1 MCILYVKGLKKMY
14 LTTKKYF
21 FVLLLF
27 YACFFSLFSQEIAS
41 SIDGIESDTYLNLVG
56 DIIRTSAPK
65 IVDKYIIFTASSASR
80 HVAVAFEHEK
90 YATLHSFRRLV
101 PDKEAGGVLLEPVL
115 FYIMELPEKMT
126 KLRYRLVFDGLWTQD
141 PLNENEE
148 FDFDNRMTVS
158 VVTFP
163 PRRDIRTRIIDG
175 KCVNFVYVGA
185 PHIRVSVAGSFNNWD
200 PFMYFMEETSD
211 GIYELT
217 LPLPKGTHTYSY
229 FLGTEMKVDITN
241 HDRAYS
247 SDGKVVSILTL

>member
-1 MCILYVKGLKKMY
+1 MC

-27 YACFFSLFSQEIAS
+27 SACIFSLSSQELAS
-41 SIDGIESDTYLNLVG
+41 SIDGIESDTYLSLVG
-56 DIIRTSAPK
+56 NIIRTSAPK
-65 IVDKYIIFTASSASR
+65 IVDKYIVFTANSSYR

-90 YATLHSFRRLV
+90 YAVIHSFRRLL

-115 FYIMELPEKMT
+115 FYITEVPEKMT
-126 KLRYRLVFDGLWTQD
+126 KLRYRLIFDGLWTCD

-148 FDFDNRMTVS
+148 FDLDNRMTVS
-158 VVTFP
+158 VITFP
-163 PRRDIRTRIIDG
+163 PRKDIRTRIIDG
-175 KCVNFVYVGA
+175 NKVNFVYVGM
-185 PHIRVSVAGSFNNWD
+185 PHLKMSVAGSFNNWD

-229 FLGTEMKVDITN
+229 FLGTEMKVDVTN
-241 HDRAYS
+241 HERAYS
-247 SDGKVVSILTL
+247 SDGKVVSVLSL

>member
-1 MCILYVKGLKKMY
+1 MY
-14 LTTKKYF
+14 LEVKKYF

-27 YACFFSLFSQEIAS
+27 SICGFFLFSQEEIS
-41 SIDGIESDTYLNLVG
+41 SIDGIESDAYLNLVG

-65 IVDKYIIFTASSASR
+65 VVDNYIIFTANSNFR

-90 YATLHSFRRLV
+90 YAIPHSFRRLV

-115 FYIMELPEKMT
+115 FYIMERPEKMT
-126 KLRYRLVFDGLWTQD
+126 KLRYRLVFDGLWTKD

-148 FDFDNRMTVS
+148 FDFENRMTVS
-158 VVTFP
+158 VITFP
-163 PRRDIRTRIIDG
+163 PRRDIRTRIVDG
-175 KCVNFVYVGA
+175 NKVNFVYVGT

-217 LPLPKGTHTYSY
+217 IPLTKGTHTYSY
-229 FLGTEMKVDITN
+229 FLGTEMKVDVTN
-241 HDRAYS
+241 HERAYGT
-247 SDGKVVSILTL
+247 DGKVVSILTL